1 MAHSVGLSGVE
12 ASARSAK
19 SSAFRHVR
27 NMFCLVV
34 CFASQSTS
42 VILPEPPEIN
52 GPANGGH
59 FRFAT
64 VSWTRLE
71 AQPPKIRFTVEAAF
85 RRDYSAVNFRGSGA
99 DGHLVVGDHFK
110 PSGLETIM
118 FDFGDGSM
126 LTPMTFTVEAYS
138 IAEDWVQATCSFD
151 HEYARLTSTT
161 PFKYRATFK
170 GCCRVS
176 DLEHNADTSW
186 SLSTVLNVRDDN
198 HSPRLTVLPLQTL
211 VKKMRPSDPEP
222 SFYLPADDN
231 VFGAMEAQ
239 SFPVLKTWE
248 IMGYIGA
255 APSVIRQTDPPSN
268 LPNLEVD
275 HMTGLITLAAG
286 PVYSAAAPS
295 TDPCLVDD
303 GRAQCMGETPMGM
316 AVPSLAPGLYNA
328 VLQLSQGNSTAPVEV
343 MIRLLEAGPGTQV
356 VVPKLTSAD
365 PNLFY
370 PSYLYNIHVG
380 YLGFPVR
387 PFDVTASTALQGV
400 NLGFTVGR
408 LPEGARL
415 STVRGGAS
423 HLASLCAGGTHF
435 CREDTTAACNGTS
448 TVGCTC
454 LPADTGRVCG
464 GVGGLVCR
472 GGSVCTPCFELG
484 ECPTSNAS
492 LTFTWTPASGQEGT
506 TIVCFDAT
514 TEGEA
519 GCAAAGVEGNG
530 GACAAVSSPSQCV
543 NIEVFPDP
551 PPMIWT
557 TFEADVDPFASSG
570 LAYLG
575 RDLVFTV
582 YANDSNCWDVP
593 EISMGPMPPGVS
605 MTEQTS
611 TSFRRS
617 FTVTGSTGMETTTM
631 RECRVHQRRF
641 TWKIPHTYGG
651 YNAEHC
657 FHATDMCGDEGCSAG
672 RDTTTVCV
680 NFTVA
685 KCQYAVNREQSIAEV
700 ASIFGTDWIQVW
712 NMNELMSPDYILF
725 RNQVLRVGRLYTVTS
740 GDTILRLADR
750 FGTSHQSIA
759 FLNYEVGEE
768 ESSNITVGQQLC
780 LIANSCLG
788 HIQNIWDQNPP
799 VDESL
804 EQWYQGVKSAYE
816 ALRDARVMQGAD
828 YTDGELR

>member
-1 MAHSVGLSGVE
+1 
-12 ASARSAK
+12 
-19 SSAFRHVR
+19 
-27 NMFCLVV
+27 
-34 CFASQSTS
+34 
-42 VILPEPPEIN
+42 
-52 GPANGGH
+52 
-59 FRFAT
+59 
-64 VSWTRLE
+64 
-71 AQPPKIRFTVEAAF
+71 
-85 RRDYSAVNFRGSGA
+85 
-99 DGHLVVGDHFK
+99 
-110 PSGLETIM
+110 
-118 FDFGDGSM
+118 
-126 LTPMTFTVEAYS
+126 
-138 IAEDWVQATCSFD
+138 
-151 HEYARLTSTT
+151 
-161 PFKYRATFK
+161 
-170 GCCRVS
+170 
-176 DLEHNADTSW
+176 
-186 SLSTVLNVRDDN
+186 
-198 HSPRLTVLPLQTL
+198 
-211 VKKMRPSDPEP
+211 MRPSDPEP

-454 LPADTGRVCG
+454 LPADTGPCAHRVSSSESVPPPTPLSPSRGRPPRARSDNPPTRCP
-464 GVGGLVCR
+464 VLTYARTIRPRTDEGLY
-472 GGSVCTPCFELG
+472 
-484 ECPTSNAS
+484 
-492 LTFTWTPASGQEGT
+492 WQEGT

-605 MTEQTS
+605 MTEQV
-611 TSFRRS
+611 R
-617 FTVTGSTGMETTTM
+617 
-631 RECRVHQRRF
+631 C
-641 TWKIPHTYGG
+641 
-651 YNAEHC
+651 C
-657 FHATDMCGDEGCSAG
+657 
-672 RDTTTVCV
+672 
-680 NFTVA
+680 
-685 KCQYAVNREQSIAEV
+685 AVRCLCMSRV
-700 ASIFGTDWIQVW
+700 ASMWMLGCCV
-712 NMNELMSPDYILF
+712 
-725 RNQVLRVGRLYTVTS
+725 RVPGMI
-740 GDTILRLADR
+740 G
-750 FGTSHQSIA
+750 G
-759 FLNYEVGEE
+759 
-768 ESSNITVGQQLC
+768 
-780 LIANSCLG
+780 
-788 HIQNIWDQNPP
+788 
-799 VDESL
+799 
-804 EQWYQGVKSAYE
+804 
-816 ALRDARVMQGAD
+816 
-828 YTDGELR
+828 